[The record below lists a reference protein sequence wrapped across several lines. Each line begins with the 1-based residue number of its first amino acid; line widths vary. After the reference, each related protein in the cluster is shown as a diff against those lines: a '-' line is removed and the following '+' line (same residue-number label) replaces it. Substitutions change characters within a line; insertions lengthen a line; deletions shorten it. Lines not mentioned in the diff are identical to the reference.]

1 MSEIY
6 WLSRLDGVLA
16 IFGIICT
23 ISVVSA
29 VFMSLVVMIDREGET
44 FMPQK
49 KSKKLLRCCIIT
61 ALITGIACVF
71 VPSSKQA
78 YMIFGIGR
86 VVDYIQESEMASQ
99 LPDKCVEALEVWLES
114 LTEEE

>member
-23 ISVVSA
+23 ISAVSV
-29 VFMSLVVMIDREGET
+29 VFMLSVVMIDREDEI

-49 KSKKLLRCCIIT
+49 KAKKLLRCCIIT

-78 YMIFGIGR
+78 YMIVGIGQA
-86 VVDYIQESEMASQ
+86 VDYIQESEMASQ
-99 LPDKCVEALEVWLES
+99 LPDKCVKALESWVES
-114 LTEEE
+114 LAEEE